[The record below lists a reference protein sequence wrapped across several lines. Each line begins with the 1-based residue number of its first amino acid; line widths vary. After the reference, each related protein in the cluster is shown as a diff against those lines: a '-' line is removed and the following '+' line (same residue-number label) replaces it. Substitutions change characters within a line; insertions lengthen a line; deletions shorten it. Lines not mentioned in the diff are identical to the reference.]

1 MTKITIT
8 PKTLQ
13 GTIAVPP
20 SKSLAHRA
28 IICAALAP
36 GMSRISGIDY
46 SEDIEATIE
55 GMKALGAIIK
65 QEGDTLII
73 DGSITLG
80 LGRVEIDAHESGST
94 LRFLMPLSLVNFS
107 RVHFVGKGKLGQRP
121 LDVYYDIFDKQ
132 KIAYL
137 RKDSERLDVILDGQ
151 LHSDIFEVP
160 GNVSSQFISGLLFTL
175 PLLQGDSCL
184 LYTSPSPRDC
194 S

>member
-107 RVHFVGKGKLGQRP
+107 RVHLKEN
-121 LDVYYDIFDKQ
+121 LD
-132 KIAYL
+132 
-137 RKDSERLDVILDGQ
+137 KDHLMYTMISLINKRLPILEKTQ
-151 LHSDIFEVP
+151 
-160 GNVSSQFISGLLFTL
+160 NV
-175 PLLQGDSCL
+175 
-184 LYTSPSPRDC
+184 
-194 S
+194 

>member
-107 RVHFVGKGKLGQRP
+107 RVHFVGK
-121 LDVYYDIFDKQ
+121 
-132 KIAYL
+132 
-137 RKDSERLDVILDGQ
+137 
-151 LHSDIFEVP
+151 
-160 GNVSSQFISGLLFTL
+160 
-175 PLLQGDSCL
+175 
-184 LYTSPSPRDC
+184 
-194 S
+194 

>member
-1 MTKITIT
+1 MTKTTIT

-94 LRFLMPLSLVNFS
+94 
-107 RVHFVGKGKLGQRP
+107 
-121 LDVYYDIFDKQ
+121 
-132 KIAYL
+132 
-137 RKDSERLDVILDGQ
+137 
-151 LHSDIFEVP
+151 
-160 GNVSSQFISGLLFTL
+160 
-175 PLLQGDSCL
+175 
-184 LYTSPSPRDC
+184 
-194 S
+194 